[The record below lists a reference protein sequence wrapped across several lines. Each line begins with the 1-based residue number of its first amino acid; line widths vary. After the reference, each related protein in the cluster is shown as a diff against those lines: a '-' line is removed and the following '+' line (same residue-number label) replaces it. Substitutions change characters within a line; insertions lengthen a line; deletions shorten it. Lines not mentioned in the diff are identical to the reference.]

1 MTMLSRLREKRT
13 GNLATA
19 IPAISAI
26 QPKGEGVTVARIATV
41 AVANPTEEK
50 TSLPA
55 KVRPGDTATAY
66 RWWRIHYPDRVVEV
80 SFNPEA
86 THAEIL
92 EWHPDAVA
100 AESFTPT
107 VRQPL
112 APLTADEETA
122 IRAWLEKIGE
132 TDPPTIAQVLAQ
144 CLNDADAQEYFKRRG
159 RGLPC

>member
-1 MTMLSRLREKRT
+1 MGAFDLIRELRGAGVIVRADGGELDVSPADLLTDENIKALKRHKLEI
-13 GNLATA
+13 LA
-19 IPAISAI
+19 
-26 QPKGEGVTVARIATV
+26 
-41 AVANPTEEK
+41 
-50 TSLPA
+50 LL
-55 KVRPGDTATAY
+55 KVGAGDTATAS
-66 RWWRIHYPDRVVEV
+66 RWWRLHHPDRVVEV

-100 AESFTPT
+100 AEPFTPT

-122 IRAWLEKIGE
+122 IRAWLAKTGE

-144 CLNDADAQEYFKRRG
+144 CLNDADAQDYFKRRA